1 MFRLKFPLNEALVL
15 GPSFVPEKKKMGLN
29 KEGANQKWYS
39 HNKQEFSVIERSQP
53 EGVKPK
59 MRERRL

>member
-1 MFRLKFPLNEALVL
+1 
-15 GPSFVPEKKKMGLN
+15 MGLN

-39 HNKQEFSVIERSQP
+39 HNKQEFSVIERSQS

-59 MRERRL
+59 MRERRLRSDVNWQGALNLKGI